1 MKRPTRRPSS
11 GRRFRSHGLSGPQ
24 IPRRRPN
31 LRLEDID
38 YKNVELLRK
47 FITEEGK
54 ILSRK
59 HTNLPALFQRRLA
72 TAIKRARNML
82 LMK

>member
-1 MKRPTRRPSS
+1 MRERRPP
-11 GRRFRSHGLSGPQ
+11 RKPRTSHIGP
-24 IPRRRPN
+24 IIRRRPN
-31 LRLEDID
+31 LRIEDID
-38 YKNVELLRK
+38 YKNIELLRK
-47 FITEEGK
+47 FVTEEGK

-72 TAIKRARNML
+72 NAIKRARNML

>member
-1 MKRPTRRPSS
+1 MRERRPP
-11 GRRFRSHGLSGPQ
+11 RKPRSRDAGP
-24 IPRRRPN
+24 IIRRRPN
-31 LRLEDID
+31 LRIEDID

-47 FITEEGK
+47 FVTEEGK

-72 TAIKRARNML
+72 NAIKRARNML

>member
-1 MKRPTRRPSS
+1 MRE
-11 GRRFRSHGLSGPQ
+11 RSRTPRKPRGAHAAM
-24 IPRRRPN
+24 PRRRPN

-47 FITEEGK
+47 FVTEEGK
-54 ILSRK
+54 ILPRK

-72 TAIKRARNML
+72 NAIKRARNML

>member
-1 MKRPTRRPSS
+1 MKEKKRPRSRT
-11 GRRFRSHGLSGPQ
+11 GRRSSAMT
-24 IPRRRPN
+24 PRRRPN
-31 LRLEDID
+31 LRIEDID
-38 YKNVELLRK
+38 FKNVELLRK
-47 FITEEGK
+47 FVTEEGK

-59 HTNLPALFQRRLA
+59 HTGLPALFQRRLA

>member
-1 MKRPTRRPSS
+1 MRERRAP
-11 GRRFRSHGLSGPQ
+11 RKPRSNTTMM
-24 IPRRRPN
+24 PRRRPN
-31 LRLEDID
+31 IRIEDID
-38 YKNVELLRK
+38 FKNVELLRK
-47 FITEEGK
+47 FVTEEGK

-72 TAIKRARNML
+72 NAIKRARNML

>member
-1 MKRPTRRPSS
+1 MRARRPPRTPRPRHI
-11 GRRFRSHGLSGPQ
+11 GPIIRRW
-24 IPRRRPN
+24 PN
-31 LRLEDID
+31 LRIEDID
-38 YKNVELLRK
+38 YKNVELLSK
-47 FITEEGK
+47 FVTEEGK

-72 TAIKRARNML
+72 NAIKRARNML